1 MPNRVKFLPAALAVA
16 LVLGAPQSAGA
27 CFDEHVSQVG
37 PVRITVVAGESGGR
51 LSCGIGATTCATWA
65 ARLARLLPG
74 GTRLEIRSGYDVTKS
89 GDNNVEI
96 ELCLPRRRCRVT
108 VSDTNRIDEIFD
120 KIAVRLGTGPARR
133 ARIRSRDVAYFTIQA
148 GAFAR
153 VEAAEALAR
162 RIDDQTGGLG
172 VDVMLA
178 HPGPTH
184 AAWVEEAP
192 LRGGGRVHRVMAG
205 TFAGRASAVR
215 ARARV
220 VALTGE
226 MPIVRIIR

>member
-1 MPNRVKFLPAALAVA
+1 MTNRLTVWPAALAMA
-16 LVLGAPQSAGA
+16 LVLGAPRSADA

-37 PVRITVVAGESGGR
+37 PVRITVNAGESGGR
-51 LSCGIGATTCATWA
+51 LSCGAGATTCATWA

-74 GTRLEIRSGYDVTKS
+74 GARLEIRSGYDVTQT
-89 GDNNVEI
+89 GDNDVEI

-108 VSDTNRIDEIFD
+108 VSDTNEIGEIFD
-120 KIAVRLGTGPARR
+120 RIAVRLGTGRARR
-133 ARIRSRDVAYFTIQA
+133 ARIRRSDVGYFTLQA

-162 RIDDQTGGLG
+162 RIDDETGGLG

-184 AAWVEEAP
+184 AAWVEEAT

-215 ARARV
+215 AMARV
-220 VALTGE
+220 TALTGAL
-226 MPIVRIIR
+226 PLVRFIR